1 MSKRTRCEIRAL
13 REKAI
18 QRKYRKIV
26 HDMGWGPMVKE
37 YSQPGRLSKRYLG
50 CSCGLCRAKTRE
62 LGWRHSDIRR
72 MPMNLEDTP
81 LMNIASALKNTPST
95 PEEVPLDSGKIPRS
109 QDDR

>member
-18 QRKYRKIV
+18 RRKYRKMV

-81 LMNIASALKNTPST
+81 LTNASFKNTPST
-95 PEEVPLDSGKIPRS
+95 PEEVTLDSGKIPRS